1 MKSPLCSPIRPWLLL
16 ALLGLPV
23 AQADFTLETRV
34 TPIPGA
40 FRYEITVHNNDPS
53 ELALVSFSDAPLSD
67 PWIDSTLETPVG
79 FLASYD
85 GGLGFVDF
93 LADTGSFFSGSDIT
107 GFRFES
113 LADPSLFFTQVEALD
128 LQGNI
133 VAGTVDLT
141 VVPETGTTGA
151 ALLVI
156 GVVATSLRRRRQT
169 SQS

>member
-1 MKSPLCSPIRPWLLL
+1 MKSLLRFPSRPWLLL

-40 FRYEITVHNNDPS
+40 FRYEITVHNDEPL
-53 ELALVSFSDAPLSD
+53 ELALVTFSDAPLND
-67 PWIDSTLETPVG
+67 PWIASTLTAPLG

-93 LADTGSFFSGSDIT
+93 LADSGSFLSGSDVT

-113 LADPSLFFTQVEALD
+113 FADPTLFFTQVEALD
-128 LQGNI
+128 VQGNL
-133 VAGTVDLT
+133 VEGTVDLT
-141 VVPETGTTGA
+141 VVPETGTAGA
-151 ALLVI
+151 ALLVT
-156 GVVATSLRRRRQT
+156 GAVLTHLRRRRT
-169 SQS
+169 ATRS